1 MNEPIP
7 VVDRQFLANAMNSFI
22 QIAAVTILALWCFSI
37 LKPFLAIVI
46 WAIIISVAI
55 YPLHGSLARRLGGR
69 EKTSATI
76 LVLTGLA
83 IIVLP
88 AWYFADSSIAGLK
101 TIGEGLRSGN
111 VSIPPPN
118 PNVADWPVVGD
129 RVYAAWSDAAGNL
142 QDTLNRYSEQLRG
155 LGQRVFGFTTGML
168 VGVLQFILAMVIAGV
183 LLLGAKNSH
192 QFVMKL
198 ADNLVGPDRGARFT
212 NLSIQTIRSVF
223 KGVLGVALIQTA
235 LAAVGL
241 VLIGIPAPGLW
252 AAAILVVAIVQLPPI
267 LILGP
272 IAIWYFSVADAV
284 PATIFLVYSV
294 VVSFSDAV
302 LKPLLLGRGVDTP
315 MLVILLGAI
324 GGAIT
329 EGIVGLFVGA
339 VVLALGF
346 EILRAWMARGDAPA
360 RPAEG

>member
-1 MNEPIP
+1 MNEATHQP
-7 VVDRQFLANAMNSFI
+7 DRQFLSNAMASFI
-22 QIAAVTILALWCFSI
+22 QIAALTILALWCFSI
-37 LKPFLAIVI
+37 LRPFVAIVI

-55 YPLHGSLARRLGGR
+55 YPLHTSLANRLGGR
-69 EKTSATI
+69 AKTSATI
-76 LVLTGLA
+76 LVLAGLA

-88 AWYFADSSIAGLK
+88 AWFFTESSISGLK

-118 PNVADWPVVGD
+118 PKVADWPLVGD
-129 RVYAAWSDAAGNL
+129 RIYAAWSGASGGL
-142 QDTLNRYSEQLRG
+142 EDTLNQYSEQLKG
-155 LGQRVFGFTTGML
+155 LGQRIFGFATGML
-168 VGVLQFILAMVIAGV
+168 VGVLQFVLSMIIAGV
-183 LLLGAKNSH
+183 LLLGAANSY
-192 QFVMKL
+192 QFVLKM
-198 ADNLVGPDRGARFT
+198 ANNLVGHDSGARFT
-212 NLSIQTIRSVF
+212 DLSIQTIRSVF
-223 KGVLGVALIQTA
+223 KGVLGVALIQTG
-235 LAAVGL
+235 LATIGL
-241 VLIGIPAPGLW
+241 VLIDIPAPGLW

-272 IAIWYFSVADAV
+272 IAIWYFSVADGL

-294 VVSFSDAV
+294 IVSFSDAA

-346 EILRAWMARGDAPA
+346 EILRAWMARGEAA
-360 RPAEG
+360 RPAAGG